1 MQAAQNDLSESEP
14 EAYKAFLLGAMG
26 GLRRGE
32 IDRLEWTAFDWQLE
46 RLHPD
51 PQCRVESLT

>member
-14 EAYKAFLLGAMG
+14 EAYMAFLLGAMG

-46 RLHPD
+46 SSTQTPSAVLSR
-51 PQCRVESLT
+51 